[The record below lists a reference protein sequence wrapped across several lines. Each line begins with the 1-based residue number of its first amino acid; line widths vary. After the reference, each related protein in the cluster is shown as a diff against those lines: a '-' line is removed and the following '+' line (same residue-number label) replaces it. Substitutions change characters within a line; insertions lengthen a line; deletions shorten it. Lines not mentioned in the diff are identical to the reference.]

1 MEAPSVLQ
9 NLATLLCLWMGLT
22 VPVEVM
28 GVLKH
33 MPLEWPCREKQK
45 SYMMVGFFSPEELNS

>member
-9 NLATLLCLWMGLT
+9 NLATLLCLWMGLI

-33 MPLEWPCREKQK
+33 MPLEWPCRGKQK
-45 SYMMVGFFSPEELNS
+45 SYMMVGFFLLRG